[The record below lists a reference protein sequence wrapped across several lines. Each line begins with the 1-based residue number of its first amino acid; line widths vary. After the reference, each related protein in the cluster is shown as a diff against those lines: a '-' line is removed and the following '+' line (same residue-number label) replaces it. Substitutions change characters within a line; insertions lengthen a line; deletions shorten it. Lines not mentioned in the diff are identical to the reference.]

1 MLFQPSNIYPST
13 FSGIGAGTVDVTQ
26 GINVSWQVNGD
37 TPMTAYQIK
46 IYQNDSG
53 STLMYDSGSVSVS
66 PVFEP
71 HDKNGNATYFT
82 AIISAAALSTAG
94 IVNGYQYGYKMLIT
108 QWWGVSDYVEQ
119 TSASVF
125 ITRSTPTLAI
135 NTITTPVASSS
146 LTITAN
152 YSQAQG
158 DPISTVEWVFALAGS
173 ESTPIRKTGAISTQV
188 LSFDAD
194 GLITG
199 NTYSIMCKVVTSTG
213 MEASTGFVQFPVS
226 YSSSSLGINYQL
238 AQLKN
243 SSAVYLSWDDLGS
256 NKLAYPYTDTTK
268 TTNGITFTVNGEGD
282 VVATGTASADAYFT
296 IAQGT
301 LSQLGIT
308 AGQKFIVTSGYS
320 GAKIVVTETNSS
332 NVVVSTITGNDPLQ
346 YIATSTTNTLKF
358 SIVIPSG
365 SVLSSGQQLKPMIA
379 LEDKIVAFNDVSANI
394 EPTQDL
400 HGYSSPWP
408 AGGGVN
414 KYPNCVINGSQ
425 NGLIVSHDA
434 GNERY
439 NISAGTVS
447 GYAQIISGETFTLS
461 AGTYYW
467 HVDYSSGSV
476 LAGLAPQL
484 RSTDGSTTYA
494 TPNTSFTL
502 SADTELKPRITC
514 QANVTI
520 PSNFSVRL
528 EIVSGS
534 TAPTSWTPY
543 SNICPI
549 TGRTGLSVYDDPK
562 YGGTVAWNQLVENG
576 NFANGTSKWT
586 GSSAE
591 LTASNGIAR
600 STMTGSPWNNDI
612 RQYTI
617 PVVNGHKYFM
627 GATIRQ
633 SSDAFSIGYRNPGGQ
648 MGLNWF
654 RVTQWTRCETI
665 INVTSSAPN
674 GFSITVRENGTN
686 LTDEWFEAQNVNVFD
701 LTAMFGSTIADY
713 IYSLEQADAGAGVAW
728 FRNLFPKPY
737 YAYNAGEETCVSA
750 VNGDPY
756 TKVSVDWTTE
766 AGTVYGGTLDVVT
779 GLLTVDRAMVDLGT
793 MSWFYQNSAGH
804 ERFGG
809 TGIRGTVAVPVSAD
823 VVINAQC
830 SRYKVISS
838 NQSYNHNAGIG
849 ISVTNTDGTIYV
861 YDDAYTDSNAFRTAM
876 SGVQFC
882 YPLATPLTYQLT
894 PTQVAVLTGTN
905 NVWSTGDSVSVTY
918 TKDTGSQA
926 TLSGAIVTFSDS
938 NAVLIPTP
946 QYIPGITGISIY
958 RYLQGE
964 SALQHVYDLATGA
977 TSILDYYAPSQMQV
991 SYLIVAHSGI
1001 GDLFLQTTKFTPTFW
1016 FFSILLCDTDSN
1028 GDYHVSKEYIFKY
1041 GVETGA
1047 VSNNN
1052 DPTIQKNFTPYPNRQ
1067 PISTL
1072 YKTGK
1077 ISGYI
1082 GKTNNLNRYSDSI
1095 SLQNAIY
1102 DISVSSLDKFL
1113 KSRKGDVI
1121 KVDTAS
1127 SIQMKTEDNTVQQA
1141 LKATVDWVEVGEA
1154 SQVSIVSVPSDS
1166 FWPIS

>member
-26 GINVSWQVNGD
+26 GLNVSWQVNGD

-53 STLMYDSGSVSVS
+53 STLMYDSGSVTVS
-66 PVFEP
+66 PAFEP
-71 HDKNGNATYFT
+71 HDKYGNATYFT

-135 NTITTPVASSS
+135 NTITTPVASNS

-173 ESTPIRKTGAISTQV
+173 ESTPIRETGAISTQV

-243 SSAVYLSWDDLGS
+243 SSAVYLSWDNLGS
-256 NKLAYPYTDTTK
+256 NILSYPYTDTTK

-282 VVATGTASADAYFT
+282 VVVTGTASADAYFA

-365 SVLSSGQQLKPMIA
+365 TSFGTSQQLHPMIA
-379 LEDKIVAFNDVSANI
+379 IEDKIVALNDVSVTMQPI
-394 EPTQDL
+394 QDL

-408 AGGGVN
+408 AGGGKN
-414 KYPNCVINGSQ
+414 KYDLASAFTEGEEVTTNGVTAKFS
-425 NGLIVSHDA
+425 NGYLKITGTNNS
-434 GNERY
+434 GSSF
-439 NISAGTVS
+439 NIIYKS
-447 GYAQIISGETFTLS
+447 ISGTLG
-461 AGTYYW
+461 AGTYIGPLQKVGIRAN
-467 HVDYSSGSV
+467 VDGGGNNNY
-476 LAGLAPQL
+476 Q
-484 RSTDGSTTYA
+484 Y
-494 TPNTSFTL
+494 SFTAQTSVTL
-502 SADTELKPRITC
+502 VAFYVVISATDADLDL
-514 QANVTI
+514 NI
-520 PSNFSVRL
+520 PMMV
-528 EIVSGS
+528 VSG
-534 TAPTSWTPY
+534 TTRPTEYSPY

-549 TGRTGLSVYDDPK
+549 SGRTGVSVYDDPK
-562 YGGTVAWNQLVENG
+562 YGGSVYWNQHSSQFTRSSGTLSVG
-576 NFANGTSKWT
+576 VAYTKAADGKTATLNGT
-586 GSSAE
+586 A
-591 LTASNGIAR
+591 TA
-600 STMTGSPWNNDI
+600 NDFYQLI
-612 RQYTI
+612 NSGLGTSV
-617 PVVNGHKYFM
+617 PGHKYAVVTPHASGSVTTYWFYLYNRDVHDFGD
-627 GATIRQ
+627 GAI
-633 SSDAFSIGYRNPGGQ
+633 
-648 MGLNWF
+648 
-654 RVTQWTRCETI
+654 WTA
-665 INVTSSAPN
+665 TSSVNIVYGVEIKSGASFNNLQIDIPI
-674 GFSITVRENGTN
+674 IT
-686 LTDEWFEAQNVNVFD
+686 D
-701 LTAMFGSTIADY
+701 LTEAF
-713 IYSLEQADAGAGVAW
+713 GAGNEPTIEDFKA
-728 FRNLFPKPY
+728 LFYKDY
-737 YAYNAGEETCVSA
+737 YAYNAGETTCVSA

-756 TKVSVDWTTE
+756 WKKDIDWTSP
-766 AGTVYGGTLDVVT
+766 AGTVYGGTVDVVT
-779 GLLTVDRAMVDLGT
+779 GVLTVTHGIVDMGSL
-793 MSWFYQNSAGH
+793 SWSRNATYNVMYAYVAGKAN
-804 ERFGG
+804 G
-809 TGIRGTVAVPVSAD
+809 RGNLICSNYKTVELHYEYLSSGEISGALNNNA
-823 VVINAQC
+823 INV
-830 SRYKVISS
+830 K
-838 NQSYNHNAGIG
+838 
-849 ISVTNTDGTIYV
+849 
-861 YDDAYTDSNAFRTAM
+861 DDAYTSAADFKTAM
-876 SGVQFC
+876 NGVQLV
-882 YPLATPLTYQLT
+882 YELATPLTYQLT
-894 PTQVAVLTGTN
+894 AQEVAALVGTN

-964 SALQHVYDLATGA
+964 YALQHVYDLATGA

-991 SYLIVAHSGI
+991 SYLIVAHSGT

-1041 GVETGA
+1041 GVETGS

-1077 ISGYI
+1077 VSGYI
-1082 GKTNNLNRYSDSI
+1082 GKTNNLNQYSDSI

-1102 DISVSSLDKFL
+1102 DISVSTLDKFL

>member
-26 GINVSWQVNGD
+26 DLNVSWQVNGD

-53 STLMYDSGSVSVS
+53 STLMYDSGSVMVS
-66 PVFEP
+66 PAFEP
-71 HDKNGNATYFT
+71 HDKYGNATYFT

-135 NTITTPVASSS
+135 NTITTPVASNS

-256 NKLAYPYTDTTK
+256 NILSYPYTDTTK

-282 VVATGTASADAYFT
+282 VVVTGTATADAYFT

-332 NVVVSTITGNDPLQ
+332 NVVVSTIEGSDPLQ
-346 YIATSTTNTLKF
+346 YIATSTTNTIKF

-365 SVLSSGQQLKPMIA
+365 ASFGTSQQLQPMIA
-379 LEDKIVAFNDVSANI
+379 LEDKIVAYNDVSVNI
-394 EPTQDL
+394 EPIQ
-400 HGYSSPWP
+400 
-408 AGGGVN
+408 
-414 KYPNCVINGSQ
+414 
-425 NGLIVSHDA
+425 
-434 GNERY
+434 
-439 NISAGTVS
+439 S
-447 GYAQIISGETFTLS
+447 GSGEPS
-461 AGTYYW
+461 
-467 HVDYSSGSV
+467 
-476 LAGLAPQL
+476 
-484 RSTDGSTTYA
+484 
-494 TPNTSFTL
+494 
-502 SADTELKPRITC
+502 
-514 QANVTI
+514 
-520 PSNFSVRL
+520 PSNVR
-528 EIVSGS
+528 
-534 TAPTSWTPY
+534 
-543 SNICPI
+543 PI
-549 TGRTGLSVYDDPK
+549 SGRTGLSVFVGP
-562 YGGTVAWNQLVENG
+562 T
-576 NFANGTSKWT
+576 
-586 GSSAE
+586 
-591 LTASNGIAR
+591 TA
-600 STMTGSPWNNDI
+600 
-612 RQYTI
+612 
-617 PVVNGHKYFM
+617 
-627 GATIRQ
+627 
-633 SSDAFSIGYRNPGGQ
+633 
-648 MGLNWF
+648 
-654 RVTQWTRCETI
+654 
-665 INVTSSAPN
+665 
-674 GFSITVRENGTN
+674 
-686 LTDEWFEAQNVNVFD
+686 
-701 LTAMFGSTIADY
+701 
-713 IYSLEQADAGAGVAW
+713 QADATT
-728 FRNLFPKPY
+728 
-737 YAYNAGEETCVSA
+737 YA
-750 VNGDPY
+750 
-756 TKVSVDWTTE
+756 VDWTSE
-766 AGTVYGGTLDVVT
+766 AGTVYDGTVDVTT
-779 GLLTVDRAMVDLGT
+779 GVLTVDRASVDLGT
-793 MSWFYQNSAGH
+793 LTWVASSTAHCFYTPSAPLYG
-804 ERFGG
+804 FG
-809 TGIRGTVAVPVSAD
+809 VAVKMLCSAFVFD
-823 VVINAQC
+823 GVRWKPPYFGDNGTFRCYIRND
-830 SRYKVISS
+830 STYPRELYFHDDRYS
-838 NQSYNHNAGIG
+838 
-849 ISVTNTDGTIYV
+849 
-861 YDDAYTDSNAFRTAM
+861 DAAAFKTAM
-876 SGVQFC
+876 SGVQLV
-882 YPLATPLTYQLT
+882 YELATPLTYQLT
-894 PTQVAVLTGTN
+894 PTQISALVGTN

-1102 DISVSSLDKFL
+1102 DISVSPLEKFL
-1113 KSRKGDVI
+1113 KTRKGDVI

-1127 SIQMKTEDNTVQQA
+1127 SIQMKTEDNTTQQA
-1141 LKATVDWVEVGEA
+1141 LKATMDWVEVGD
-1154 SQVSIVSVPSDS
+1154 SSDISIVSVPQDG
-1166 FWPIS
+1166 FWPLA

>member
-1 MLFQPSNIYPST
+1 
-13 FSGIGAGTVDVTQ
+13 
-26 GINVSWQVNGD
+26 
-37 TPMTAYQIK
+37 
-46 IYQNDSG
+46 
-53 STLMYDSGSVSVS
+53 MYDSGSVSVS

-71 HDKNGNATYFT
+71 HDKYGNATYFT

-135 NTITTPVASSS
+135 NTITTPVASNS

-158 DPISTVEWVFALAGS
+158 DPISAVEWVFALAGS

-256 NKLAYPYTDTTK
+256 NILSYPYTDTTK

-282 VVATGTASADAYFT
+282 VVVTGTATADAYFT

-365 SVLSSGQQLKPMIA
+365 ASFGTSQQLQPMIA
-379 LEDKIVAFNDVSANI
+379 IEDKIVALNDLSVTMQPI
-394 EPTQDL
+394 QDL
-400 HGYSSPWP
+400 HGYDHPWP
-408 AGGGVN
+408 AGGGKN
-414 KYPNCVINGSQ
+414 LIEPWPNAVTTSGITVEFTENGE
-425 NGLIVSHDA
+425 VWVH
-434 GNERY
+434 
-439 NISAGTVS
+439 GTPTIQS
-447 GYAQIISGETFTLS
+447 GYISFPFNYFPNSVIGETITISVNEKTVGIGFNVGSSNGNLNITMSSTLTS
-461 AGTYYW
+461 RTGTYTATGETAGRFAVNVNYD
-467 HVDYSSGSV
+467 VGTINKIYKVQFEIGSS
-476 LAGLAPQL
+476 A
-484 RSTDGSTTYA
+484 TT
-494 TPNTSFTL
+494 
-502 SADTELKPRITC
+502 
-514 QANVTI
+514 
-520 PSNFSVRL
+520 
-528 EIVSGS
+528 
-534 TAPTSWTPY
+534 WTPY
-543 SNICPI
+543 SNICHI
-549 TGRTGLSVYDDPK
+549 SGRTGLNVYRTGKNLFNKNATDLYAAHALSPNTGVIYSAGSYTVTGFIKCKAGEK
-562 YGGTVAWNQLVENG
+562 YITSGTGGSNDVC
-576 NFANGTSKWT
+576 FYDANKSRLS
-586 GSSAE
+586 GSSNFNNASTAPSGAE
-591 LTASNGIAR
+591 WLRFDYKTANA
-600 STMTGSPWNNDI
+600 D
-612 RQYTI
+612 
-617 PVVNGHKYFM
+617 
-627 GATIRQ
+627 
-633 SSDAFSIGYRNPGGQ
+633 
-648 MGLNWF
+648 
-654 RVTQWTRCETI
+654 
-665 INVTSSAPN
+665 
-674 GFSITVRENGTN
+674 TV
-686 LTDEWFEAQNVNVFD
+686 Q
-701 LTAMFGSTIADY
+701 
-713 IYSLEQADAGAGVAW
+713 LEQAATATAYEPFG
-728 FRNLFPKPY
+728 NT
-737 YAYNAGEETCVSA
+737 YA
-750 VNGDPY
+750 
-756 TKVSVDWTTE
+756 VDWTDE

-779 GLLTVDRAMVDLGT
+779 GLLTVNKVVVDLGT
-793 MSWFYQNSAGH
+793 LSWAEWSTSVTGKYRFLASLPNSAVNSDTTVGVTSLCSQYVALAT
-804 ERFGG
+804 GG
-809 TGIRGTVAVPVSAD
+809 TFSTANNGYTINGSKVYIYDASHATDNGTTF
-823 VVINAQC
+823 Q
-830 SRYKVISS
+830 
-838 NQSYNHNAGIG
+838 
-849 ISVTNTDGTIYV
+849 
-861 YDDAYTDSNAFRTAM
+861 TAM
-876 SGVQFC
+876 SGVQFV
-882 YPLATPLTYQLT
+882 YELATPLTYQLT
-894 PTQVAVLTGTN
+894 PTQVAVLAGTN

-1001 GDLFLQTTKFTPTFW
+1001 GDLFLQTAQFTPTFW

>member
-26 GINVSWQVNGD
+26 DLNVSWQVNGD

-71 HDKNGNATYFT
+71 HDKYGNATYFT

-135 NTITTPVASSS
+135 NTITTPVASNS

-282 VVATGTASADAYFT
+282 VVATGTATADAYFT

-394 EPTQDL
+394 EPIQSL
-400 HGYSSPWP
+400 NGYSNPWP
-408 AGGGVN
+408 AGGNVN
-414 KYPNCVINGSQ
+414 KCAFPDVDFTLNNVRYYTENGILHMS
-425 NGLIVSHDA
+425 
-434 GNERY
+434 
-439 NISAGTVS
+439 GTS
-447 GYAQIISGETFTLS
+447 TGETSSNNSAFYDLS
-461 AGTYYW
+461 VRLPAGTYYFSRFTYPNA
-467 HVDYSSGSV
+467 VYLLDSNGN
-476 LAGLAPQL
+476 GLVTNNGA
-484 RSTDGSTTYA
+484 
-494 TPNTSFTL
+494 FTL
-502 SADTELKPRITC
+502 NAEETVHVGFYVYNKTFNGDAIPLSITEGSSKPSSYT
-514 QANVTI
+514 
-520 PSNFSVRL
+520 
-528 EIVSGS
+528 
-534 TAPTSWTPY
+534 PT

-549 TGRTGLSVYDDPK
+549 SGRTGVVV
-562 YGGTVAWNQLVENG
+562 TR
-576 NFANGTSKWT
+576 T
-586 GSSAE
+586 GKNLYS
-591 LTASNGIAR
+591 
-600 STMTGSPWNNDI
+600 
-612 RQYTI
+612 
-617 PVVNGHKYFM
+617 
-627 GATIRQ
+627 
-633 SSDAFSIGYRNPGGQ
+633 
-648 MGLNWF
+648 
-654 RVTQWTRCETI
+654 
-665 INVTSSAPN
+665 
-674 GFSITVRENGTN
+674 RENGQYN
-686 LTDEWFEAQNVNVFD
+686 VPVYATDGTSASYPDVNVVYIPVKPNTKYTITPQPNSTQYYVRWIECD
-701 LTAMFGSTIADY
+701 GNKGYVWRDSSLTTSTTSPRTYTTRANTEYLQIAANQYNTANINKNDWEICIQEGTDTTY
-713 IYSLEQADAGAGVAW
+713 YPYSGNQIS
-728 FRNLFPKPY
+728 
-737 YAYNAGEETCVSA
+737 T
-750 VNGDPY
+750 
-756 TKVSVDWTTE
+756 DWTTP

-779 GLLTVDRAMVDLGT
+779 GQLTVDRAMVDLGT
-793 MSWFYQNSAGH
+793 LNWSMIGSTNKYFQSDALIGSIKPPVNSSTLANAICEEYKCVTWSDPTYESG
-804 ERFGG
+804 RFAVNGDP
-809 TGIRGTVAVPVSAD
+809 TPSRGKISFINTNYASAAD
-823 VVINAQC
+823 F
-830 SRYKVISS
+830 K
-838 NQSYNHNAGIG
+838 
-849 ISVTNTDGTIYV
+849 
-861 YDDAYTDSNAFRTAM
+861 TAM
-876 SGVQFC
+876 SGIKLV
-882 YPLATPLTYQLT
+882 YELATPLTYQLT
-894 PTQVAVLTGTN
+894 PTQVSVLTGIN

>member
-26 GINVSWQVNGD
+26 DLNVSWQVNGD

-71 HDKNGNATYFT
+71 HDKYGNATYFT

-135 NTITTPVASSS
+135 NTITTPVASNS

-256 NKLAYPYTDTTK
+256 NILSYPYTDTTK

-282 VVATGTASADAYFT
+282 VVVTGTATADAYFT

-301 LSQLGIT
+301 ISQLGIT

-365 SVLSSGQQLKPMIA
+365 ASFGTSQQLQPMIA
-379 LEDKIVAFNDVSANI
+379 IEDKIVALNDLSVTMQPIQSLN
-394 EPTQDL
+394 
-400 HGYSSPWP
+400 GYDHPWP

-414 KYPNCVINGSQ
+414 AINPSQFPVTLSGANYVSVPVSQEFIQKMKTSGCAMHIDGTLGEGKTRFAIYAWDGTNNDALYIGGSQ
-425 NGLIVSHDA
+425 YLNTD
-434 GNERY
+434 N
-439 NISAGTVS
+439 N
-447 GYAQIISGETFTLS
+447 FTLS
-461 AGTYYW
+461 GTI
-467 HVDYSSGSV
+467 SSKYLDNV
-476 LAGLAPQL
+476 
-484 RSTDGSTTYA
+484 TTIRIYA
-494 TPNTSFTL
+494 QPYTGNNTSTINNVYFQVGT
-502 SADTELKPRITC
+502 DT
-514 QANVTI
+514 
-520 PSNFSVRL
+520 SV
-528 EIVSGS
+528 
-534 TAPTSWTPY
+534 WYPY

-549 TGRTGLSVYDDPK
+549 SGRTGLSVYVSP
-562 YGGTVAWNQLVENG
+562 T
-576 NFANGTSKWT
+576 
-586 GSSAE
+586 
-591 LTASNGIAR
+591 TA
-600 STMTGSPWNNDI
+600 
-612 RQYTI
+612 
-617 PVVNGHKYFM
+617 
-627 GATIRQ
+627 
-633 SSDAFSIGYRNPGGQ
+633 
-648 MGLNWF
+648 
-654 RVTQWTRCETI
+654 
-665 INVTSSAPN
+665 
-674 GFSITVRENGTN
+674 
-686 LTDEWFEAQNVNVFD
+686 
-701 LTAMFGSTIADY
+701 
-713 IYSLEQADAGAGVAW
+713 QADATT
-728 FRNLFPKPY
+728 
-737 YAYNAGEETCVSA
+737 YA
-750 VNGDPY
+750 
-756 TKVSVDWTTE
+756 VDWTTE
-766 AGTVYGGTLDVVT
+766 AGTVYGG
-779 GLLTVDRAMVDLGT
+779 
-793 MSWFYQNSAGH
+793 GH
-804 ERFGG
+804 E
-809 TGIRGTVAVPVSAD
+809 VVSGEL
-823 VVINAQC
+823 
-830 SRYKVISS
+830 SS
-838 NQSYNHNAGIG
+838 EWAIIPSYNGE
-849 ISVTNTDGTIYV
+849 TITEPWLSSM
-861 YDDAYTDSNAFRTAM
+861 DEYTP
-876 SGVQFC
+876 G
-882 YPLATPLTYQLT
+882 ATPTTGAQVVYKLAAPITYQLT
-894 PTQVAVLTGTN
+894 PTQVAVLAGTN

-1141 LKATVDWVEVGEA
+1141 LKATVDWVEVGDA
-1154 SQVSIVSVPSDS
+1154 SKVSIVSVPADS
-1166 FWPIS
+1166 FWPM

>member
-135 NTITTPVASSS
+135 NTITTPVASNS

-173 ESTPIRKTGAISTQV
+173 ESTPIRETGAISTQV

-282 VVATGTASADAYFT
+282 VVATGTATADAYFT

-332 NVVVSTITGNDPLQ
+332 NVVVSTIEGSDPLQ

-394 EPTQDL
+394 EPIQDL

-408 AGGGVN
+408 AGGGKN
-414 KYPNCVINGSQ
+414 KLPNKILKENAYRMQLG
-425 NGLIVSHDA
+425 ID
-434 GNERY
+434 
-439 NISAGTVS
+439 NISDW
-447 GYAQIISGETFTLS
+447 IPLK
-461 AGTYYW
+461 AGTYKVSVGYA
-467 HVDYSSGSV
+467 SGVTGTSIFWKTPTES
-476 LAGLAPQL
+476 AHEN
-484 RSTDGSTTYA
+484 STI
-494 TPNTSFTL
+494 TL
-502 SADTELKPRITC
+502 SQDDTVHIWIFKDGLQTSDVLWWQCE
-514 QANVTI
+514 A
-520 PSNFSVRL
+520 
-528 EIVSGS
+528 GS
-534 TAPTSWTPY
+534 TATSWQPY

-549 TGRTGLSVYDDPK
+549 SGRTGLSVYRTGANVWDEEWERGTIGMTTGAKVDDNTKIRSKNYVPISPNTAYYYK
-562 YGGTVAWNQLVENG
+562 FPGNWRMVYFDADKNVVERG
-576 NFANGTSKWT
+576 NTYSPNIILTSPATAHYLLFALDATTEYDNNIAINYPATDHDYHAYNGTT
-586 GSSAE
+586 
-591 LTASNGIAR
+591 
-600 STMTGSPWNNDI
+600 
-612 RQYTI
+612 
-617 PVVNGHKYFM
+617 
-627 GATIRQ
+627 
-633 SSDAFSIGYRNPGGQ
+633 
-648 MGLNWF
+648 
-654 RVTQWTRCETI
+654 
-665 INVTSSAPN
+665 
-674 GFSITVRENGTN
+674 
-686 LTDEWFEAQNVNVFD
+686 
-701 LTAMFGSTIADY
+701 
-713 IYSLEQADAGAGVAW
+713 
-728 FRNLFPKPY
+728 
-737 YAYNAGEETCVSA
+737 YA
-750 VNGDPY
+750 
-756 TKVSVDWTTE
+756 VDWTST

-779 GLLTVDRAMVDLGT
+779 GELTVTHGIQDLGDLNWT
-793 MSWFYQNSAGH
+793 YQSGST
-804 ERFGG
+804 RFFSSG
-809 TGIRGTVAVPVSAD
+809 VSAS
-823 VVINAQC
+823 VKAP
-830 SRYKVISS
+830 SS
-838 NQSYNHNAGIG
+838 NGAVIDALCSQYKYMSLDSLGIASIG
-849 ISVTNTDGTIYV
+849 CAVSSTKNVYIKNT
-861 YDDAYTDSNAFRTAM
+861 AYTDPNALKTAL
-876 SGVQFC
+876 SGVQFV
-882 YPLATPLTYQLT
+882 YELATPLTYQLT
-894 PTQVAVLTGTN
+894 ATQVAVLAGTN
-905 NVWSTGDSVSVTY
+905 NAWSTGDSVSVTY

-991 SYLIVAHSGI
+991 SYLIVAHSGT

-1154 SQVSIVSVPSDS
+1154 SNKSIVSVPTDS

>member
-26 GINVSWQVNGD
+26 DLNVSWQVNGD

-71 HDKNGNATYFT
+71 HDKYGNATYFT

-125 ITRSTPTLAI
+125 ITRSTPTLTI

-199 NTYSIMCKVVTSTG
+199 NTYSIMCNVVTSTG

-243 SSAVYLSWDDLGS
+243 SSAVYLSWDNLGS
-256 NKLAYPYTDTTK
+256 NILSYPYTDTTK

-282 VVATGTASADAYFT
+282 VVVTGTATADAYFT

-365 SVLSSGQQLKPMIA
+365 ASFGTSQQLQPMIA
-379 LEDKIVAFNDVSANI
+379 IEDKIAALNDVSVTMQPI
-394 EPTQDL
+394 QDL
-400 HGYSSPWP
+400 HGYDHPWP
-408 AGGGVN
+408 GGGGKNLFDIASATQPTSAYGLTISKDVSTGQILLN
-414 KYPNCVINGSQ
+414 GEWTGSSSASFRVINDSSFPLLENAVYVAFDKNAQAEQHLRTIRAVSSTIG
-425 NGLIVSHDA
+425 GLVVELGDMVRGES
-434 GNERY
+434 Y
-439 NISAGTVS
+439 SISFKPLICVGP
-447 GYAQIISGETFTLS
+447 
-461 AGTYYW
+461 
-467 HVDYSSGSV
+467 
-476 LAGLAPQL
+476 APAEW
-484 RSTDGSTTYA
+484 S
-494 TPNTSFTL
+494 
-502 SADTELKPRITC
+502 
-514 QANVTI
+514 
-520 PSNFSVRL
+520 
-528 EIVSGS
+528 
-534 TAPTSWTPY
+534 PY

-549 TGRTGLSVYDDPK
+549 SGRTGLNVYRTGKNLFNPHLYAGIDYNPPV
-562 YGGTVAWNQLVENG
+562 GTTVTPADAAQQFADNG
-576 NFANGTSKWT
+576 SGVLTLTTS
-586 GSSAE
+586 
-591 LTASNGIAR
+591 
-600 STMTGSPWNNDI
+600 STW
-612 RQYTI
+612 RQYSILI
-617 PVVNGHKYFM
+617 PVVEGNNYNVK
-627 GATIRQ
+627 
-633 SSDAFSIGYRNPGGQ
+633 FSISSSGQ
-648 MGLNWF
+648 MGITRGFLDANRKVLSKWNSTDTSQSYDYNMVLPAGAAYF
-654 RVTQWTRCETI
+654 FIVITNRSTASATLTLTQPQLE
-665 INVTSSAPN
+665 
-674 GFSITVRENGTN
+674 
-686 LTDEWFEAQNVNVFD
+686 L
-701 LTAMFGSTIADY
+701 GSTATTY
-713 IYSLEQADAGAGVAW
+713 E
-728 FRNLFPKPY
+728 PY
-737 YAYNAGEETCVSA
+737 
-750 VNGDPY
+750 NGNTY
-756 TKVSVDWTTE
+756 SVDWTTQ
-766 AGTVYGGTLDVVT
+766 AGTVYGGTLDVVS
-779 GLLTVDRAMVDLGT
+779 GLLTVDMAMVDLGT
-793 MSWFYQNSAGH
+793 LNWVYQDAYV
-804 ERFGG
+804 RF
-809 TGIRGTVAVPVSAD
+809 RADLPDVKTVPTPTD
-823 VVINAQC
+823 VANIVCSTYKTTWMNNTRYHIEATDNVIA
-830 SRYKVISS
+830 
-838 NQSYNHNAGIG
+838 IG
-849 ISVTNTDGTIYV
+849 SVGNPYV
-861 YDDAYTDSNAFRTAM
+861 YCVDTRYSNAVDFKA
-876 SGVQFC
+876 GVSDVQLV
-882 YPLATPLTYQLT
+882 YELATPLTYQLT
-894 PTQVAVLTGTN
+894 PQEIEALVGTN

-1001 GDLFLQTTKFTPTFW
+1001 GDLFLQTAQFTPTFW

>member
-26 GINVSWQVNGD
+26 GLNASWQVNGD

-46 IYQNDSG
+46 IYQNDSV

-71 HDKNGNATYFT
+71 HDKYGNATYFT

-125 ITRSTPTLAI
+125 ITRSTPNISIDAI
-135 NTITTPVASSS
+135 PNPVAASSI
-146 LTITAN
+146 TITAT

-173 ESTPIRKTGAISTQV
+173 ESNPIRKTGAISTQV

-199 NTYSIMCKVVTSTG
+199 NTYSIMCNVVTSTG
-213 MEASTGFVQFPVS
+213 MEASTGFVQFPVL

-256 NKLAYPYTDTTK
+256 NILSYPYTDTTK

-282 VVATGTASADAYFT
+282 VVVTGTATADAYFT

-308 AGQKFIVTSGYS
+308 AGQKFIVTSGCS

-332 NVVVSTITGNDPLQ
+332 NVVVSTITGNDPMQ

-365 SVLSSGQQLKPMIA
+365 ASFGTSQQLQPMIA
-379 LEDKIVAFNDVSANI
+379 IEDKIVALNDVSVTMQ
-394 EPTQDL
+394 PTQDL
-400 HGYSSPWP
+400 HGYANPWP
-408 AGGGVN
+408 AGGGKNLLPLTVDGIKSEN
-414 KYPNCVINGSQ
+414 AGTWVDNTYFNNGVTFTILTDNSGNVIGIQASGTATGS
-425 NGLIVSHDA
+425 NASL
-434 GNERY
+434 RLPLPT
-439 NISAGTVS
+439 NISVGDSVVLNGNPRQSTPATRIWVGTS
-447 GYAQIISGETFTLS
+447 QYADIAADIGLGTTFT
-461 AGTYYW
+461 
-467 HVDYSSGSV
+467 YSESV
-476 LAGLAPQL
+476 ARIWVQVMRDNTVNGVIYTPMIRLATE
-484 RSTDGSTTYA
+484 TDA
-494 TPNTSFTL
+494 TF
-502 SADTELKPRITC
+502 A
-514 QANVTI
+514 
-520 PSNFSVRL
+520 
-528 EIVSGS
+528 
-534 TAPTSWTPY
+534 PY

-549 TGRTGLSVYDDPK
+549 SGRTGLSVY
-562 YGGTVAWNQLVENG
+562 V
-576 NFANGTSKWT
+576 
-586 GSSAE
+586 
-591 LTASNGIAR
+591 
-600 STMTGSPWNNDI
+600 SPTQD
-612 RQYTI
+612 QQD
-617 PVVNGHKYFM
+617 
-627 GATIRQ
+627 ATT
-633 SSDAFSIGYRNPGGQ
+633 Y
-648 MGLNWF
+648 
-654 RVTQWTRCETI
+654 
-665 INVTSSAPN
+665 
-674 GFSITVRENGTN
+674 
-686 LTDEWFEAQNVNVFD
+686 
-701 LTAMFGSTIADY
+701 
-713 IYSLEQADAGAGVAW
+713 
-728 FRNLFPKPY
+728 
-737 YAYNAGEETCVSA
+737 
-750 VNGDPY
+750 
-756 TKVSVDWTTE
+756 SVDWTSE

-779 GLLTVDRAMVDLGT
+779 GVLTVDRA
-793 MSWFYQNSAGH
+793 S
-804 ERFGG
+804 
-809 TGIRGTVAVPVSAD
+809 
-823 VVINAQC
+823 
-830 SRYKVISS
+830 ISS
-838 NQSYNHNAGIG
+838 YAGETLPG
-849 ISVTNTDGTIYV
+849 AWISDRDVYAPGTSPTTGAQVV
-861 YDDAYTDSNAFRTAM
+861 YE
-876 SGVQFC
+876 
-882 YPLATPLTYQLT
+882 LAAPLTYQLAE
-894 PTQVAVLTGTN
+894 TQVAVLTGTN

-1001 GDLFLQTTKFTPTFW
+1001 GDLFLQTAKFTPTFW

>member
-26 GINVSWQVNGD
+26 DLNVSWQVNGD

-71 HDKNGNATYFT
+71 HDKYGNATYFT

-135 NTITTPVASSS
+135 NTITTPVASNS

-256 NKLAYPYTDTTK
+256 NILSYPYTDTTK

-282 VVATGTASADAYFT
+282 VVVTGTATADAYFT

-308 AGQKFIVTSGYS
+308 AGHKFVITSGYS
-320 GAKIVVTETNSS
+320 GSKIVITETNSS
-332 NVVVSTITGNDPLQ
+332 NVVVSTIEGSDPLQ
-346 YIATSTTNTLKF
+346 YIATSTTNTLKI

-365 SVLSSGQQLKPMIA
+365 TSLTGQQLQPMIA
-379 LEDKIVAFNDVSANI
+379 LEDKIVAYNDVSVNI
-394 EPTQDL
+394 EPIQ
-400 HGYSSPWP
+400 
-408 AGGGVN
+408 
-414 KYPNCVINGSQ
+414 
-425 NGLIVSHDA
+425 
-434 GNERY
+434 
-439 NISAGTVS
+439 S
-447 GYAQIISGETFTLS
+447 GSGEPS
-461 AGTYYW
+461 
-467 HVDYSSGSV
+467 
-476 LAGLAPQL
+476 
-484 RSTDGSTTYA
+484 
-494 TPNTSFTL
+494 
-502 SADTELKPRITC
+502 
-514 QANVTI
+514 
-520 PSNFSVRL
+520 PSNVR
-528 EIVSGS
+528 
-534 TAPTSWTPY
+534 
-543 SNICPI
+543 PI
-549 TGRTGLSVYDDPK
+549 SGRTGLSVYRTGKNLLPK
-562 YGGTVAWNQLVENG
+562 MVAGTYEGNGIKAVVDADGVAILSGTCTTAGNAFNIPLESSVTITQEMFNNG
-576 NFANGTSKWT
+576 MSYHLNN
-586 GSSAE
+586 SSVMPSLAPTLE
-591 LTASNGIAR
+591 SNG
-600 STMTGSPWNNDI
+600 G
-612 RQYTI
+612 
-617 PVVNGHKYFM
+617 VV
-627 GATIRQ
+627 
-633 SSDAFSIGYRNPGGQ
+633 AFSPSCSR
-648 MGLNWF
+648 
-654 RVTQWTRCETI
+654 
-665 INVTSSAPN
+665 PN
-674 GFSITVRENGTN
+674 GEPRVSVTPESCVGRKVERIRFYCGSGQACSGTYAPA
-686 LTDEWFEAQNVNVFD
+686 FMFD
-701 LTAMFGSTIADY
+701 SSPDTEYVPFVDSDT
-713 IYSLEQADAGAGVAW
+713 
-728 FRNLFPKPY
+728 
-737 YAYNAGEETCVSA
+737 YA
-750 VNGDPY
+750 
-756 TKVSVDWTTE
+756 VDWTSE
-766 AGTVYGGTLDVVT
+766 AGTVYGGTLDVVS
-779 GLLTVDRAMVDLGT
+779 GVLTVDTANIASYNGETITEPWISSMDAYVP
-793 MSWFYQNSAGH
+793 
-804 ERFGG
+804 GG
-809 TGIRGTVAVPVSAD
+809 TPTTGAQ
-823 VVINAQC
+823 VV
-830 SRYKVISS
+830 
-838 NQSYNHNAGIG
+838 
-849 ISVTNTDGTIYV
+849 
-861 YDDAYTDSNAFRTAM
+861 YT
-876 SGVQFC
+876 
-882 YPLATPLTYQLT
+882 LATPLTYQLT
-894 PTQVAVLTGTN
+894 GQEVEALVGTN

-1141 LKATVDWVEVGEA
+1141 LKATVDWVEVGDA
-1154 SQVSIVSVPSDS
+1154 SKVSIVSVPADS
-1166 FWPIS
+1166 FWPM

>member
-26 GINVSWQVNGD
+26 GLNVSWQVNGD

-53 STLMYDSGSVSVS
+53 STLMYDSGSVTVS
-66 PVFEP
+66 PAFEP
-71 HDKNGNATYFT
+71 HDKYGNATYFS
-82 AIISAAALSTAG
+82 AIISAAALSAAG
-94 IVNGYQYGYKMLIT
+94 ILNGYQYGYKMLIT

-125 ITRSTPTLAI
+125 ITRSTPNISIDAI
-135 NTITTPVASSS
+135 PNPVAASSI
-146 LTITAN
+146 TITAT

-256 NKLAYPYTDTTK
+256 NILSYPYTDTTK

-282 VVATGTASADAYFT
+282 VVVTGTATSDAYFT

-365 SVLSSGQQLKPMIA
+365 ASFGTSQQLQPMIA
-379 LEDKIVAFNDVSANI
+379 IEDKIVSLNDVSVTMQPI
-394 EPTQDL
+394 QDL
-400 HGYSSPWP
+400 HGYANLWP
-408 AGGGVN
+408 AGGGKN
-414 KYPNCVINGSQ
+414 KYSG
-425 NGLIVSHDA
+425 GDVSFS
-434 GNERY
+434 NELFA
-439 NISAGTVS
+439 NVAVNPIP
-447 GYAQIISGETFTLS
+447 
-461 AGTYYW
+461 AGTYTVSAVLKVNNGGGARVNFRAADG
-467 HVDYSSGSV
+467 HSVGFDTLPYS
-476 LAGLAPQL
+476 
-484 RSTDGSTTYA
+484 DGESR
-494 TPNTSFTL
+494 TS
-502 SADTELKPRITC
+502 
-514 QANVTI
+514 VTI
-520 PSNFSVRL
+520 TASDT
-528 EIVSGS
+528 VSKIYFYYQPNASGAGVQQFVDIQIEAGS
-534 TAPTSWTPY
+534 TATDYSPY
-543 SNICPI
+543 ANICPI
-549 TGRTGLSVYDDPK
+549 SGRTGVSVYVGPTQDQQD
-562 YGGTVAWNQLVENG
+562 
-576 NFANGTSKWT
+576 
-586 GSSAE
+586 
-591 LTASNGIAR
+591 
-600 STMTGSPWNNDI
+600 
-612 RQYTI
+612 
-617 PVVNGHKYFM
+617 
-627 GATIRQ
+627 AT
-633 SSDAFSIGYRNPGGQ
+633 
-648 MGLNWF
+648 
-654 RVTQWTRCETI
+654 T
-665 INVTSSAPN
+665 
-674 GFSITVRENGTN
+674 
-686 LTDEWFEAQNVNVFD
+686 
-701 LTAMFGSTIADY
+701 
-713 IYSLEQADAGAGVAW
+713 
-728 FRNLFPKPY
+728 
-737 YAYNAGEETCVSA
+737 YA
-750 VNGDPY
+750 
-756 TKVSVDWTTE
+756 VDWTSE

-779 GLLTVDRAMVDLGT
+779 GVLTVDRVCETITKDSAWLSFYTGT
-793 MSWFYQNSAGH
+793 GNSSAAVYLEYYQNCKYIDGS
-804 ERFGG
+804 
-809 TGIRGTVAVPVSAD
+809 S
-823 VVINAQC
+823 
-830 SRYKVISS
+830 SRNGAISS
-838 NQSYNHNAGIG
+838 TGMEVPNYWVNARPNEDPGGEDMCFAYSYTGLLRFHR
-849 ISVTNTDGTIYV
+849 TDVANI
-861 YDDAYTDSNAFRTAM
+861 TDLNAFKAAFPDT
-876 SGVQFC
+876 QIC
-882 YPLATPLTYQLT
+882 YYLATPLTCQLT
-894 PTQVAVLTGTN
+894 PQEIQAFVGTN

-964 SALQHVYDLATGA
+964 LALQHVYDLASGA
-977 TSILDYYAPSQMQV
+977 TSILDYFAPSQTKV
-991 SYLIVAHSGI
+991 SYLLVAHSNA
-1001 GDLFLQTTKFTPTFW
+1001 GDLFLQTNDFVPTFW
-1016 FFSILLCDTDSN
+1016 FYSVLLCDTDSN
-1028 GDYHVSKEYIFKY
+1028 GNYHVSREYIFKY

-1077 ISGYI
+1077 VSGYI
-1082 GKTNNLNRYSDSI
+1082 GKTNKLNQYSDTI

-1102 DISVSSLDKFL
+1102 DISVSPLEKFL
-1113 KSRKGDVI
+1113 KTRKGDVI

-1127 SIQMKTEDNTVQQA
+1127 SIQMKTKDNTVQQA
-1141 LKATVDWVEVGEA
+1141 LIATIDWAEVGDA
-1154 SQVSIVSVPSDS
+1154 SKVSIVSVPADS
-1166 FWPIS
+1166 FWPM

>member
-135 NTITTPVASSS
+135 NTITTPVASNS

-173 ESTPIRKTGAISTQV
+173 ESTPIRETGAISTQV

-256 NKLAYPYTDTTK
+256 NILSYPYTDTTK

-282 VVATGTASADAYFT
+282 VVVTGTATADAYFT

-332 NVVVSTITGNDPLQ
+332 NVVVSTITGSDPLQ

-365 SVLSSGQQLKPMIA
+365 ASFGTSQQLQPMIA
-379 LEDKIVAFNDVSANI
+379 IEDKIVALNDLSVTMHPI
-394 EPTQDL
+394 QDL

-414 KYPNCVINGSQ
+414 V
-425 NGLIVSHDA
+425 LDD
-434 GNERY
+434 
-439 NISAGTVS
+439 NIKWT
-447 GYAQIISGETFTLS
+447 
-461 AGTYYW
+461 AGTYHGLQLSTQNGYEYTLTGTATEGGTISTNIIAREDA
-467 HVDYSSGSV
+467 VILPPGTYIGNDGVYELRGA
-476 LAGLAPQL
+476 AGNFIKNQ
-484 RSTDGSTTYA
+484 RGG
-494 TPNTSFTL
+494 TPFTRNESFYVGL
-502 SADTELKPRITC
+502 
-514 QANVTI
+514 VY
-520 PSNFSVRL
+520 L
-528 EIVSGS
+528 EIVSGRTYNITKFIGLAKGS
-534 TAPTSWTPY
+534 TALTAYSPY

-549 TGRTGLSVYDDPK
+549 SGRTGLSVYRTGK
-562 YGGTVAWNQLVENG
+562 NLFEVNSAIAGTTNGCTISVASDGTITVSGTPSAKVSKAIHPSAFSGIGSLVMSISGVPSGIRIYCKKVGDSTSYPTLLNG
-576 NFANGTSKWT
+576 SILDTDTYAYDTFVLEVNTTYNGTAT
-586 GSSAE
+586 
-591 LTASNGIAR
+591 
-600 STMTGSPWNNDI
+600 DI
-612 RQYTI
+612 RVQ
-617 PVVNGHKYFM
+617 VEK
-627 GATIRQ
+627 
-633 SSDAFSIGYRNPGGQ
+633 
-648 MGLNWF
+648 
-654 RVTQWTRCETI
+654 
-665 INVTSSAPN
+665 
-674 GFSITVRENGTN
+674 
-686 LTDEWFEAQNVNVFD
+686 
-701 LTAMFGSTIADY
+701 GSTATTY
-713 IYSLEQADAGAGVAW
+713 ES
-728 FRNLFPKPY
+728 
-737 YAYNAGEETCVSA
+737 
-750 VNGDPY
+750 Y
-756 TKVSVDWTTE
+756 TGNTYSVDWTSE

-779 GLLTVDRAMVDLGT
+779 GVLTVDRAMVDLGT
-793 MSWFYQNSAGH
+793 LTWGFSTTADNVKCYYSNDIS
-804 ERFGG
+804 
-809 TGIRGTVAVPVSAD
+809 TLIKPVASHNDTPD
-823 VVINAQC
+823 M
-830 SRYKVISS
+830 ISS
-838 NQSYNHNAGIG
+838 KYQTFSWNSR
-849 ISVTNTDGTIYV
+849 ISVTNGISMLANGQLRIIDINYQSESALS
-861 YDDAYTDSNAFRTAM
+861 DFTA
-876 SGVQFC
+876 SLFGVQLC
-882 YPLATPLTYQLT
+882 YELATPLTYQLT
-894 PTQVAVLTGTN
+894 ATQVAVLAGTN

-1028 GDYHVSKEYIFKY
+1028 GVYHVSKEYIFKY

-1082 GKTNNLNRYSDSI
+1082 GKTNDLNRYSDSI

>member
-26 GINVSWQVNGD
+26 DLNVSWQVNGD

-71 HDKNGNATYFT
+71 HDKYGNATYFT

-135 NTITTPVASSS
+135 NTITTPVASNS

-243 SSAVYLSWDDLGS
+243 SSAVYLSWDNLGS

-282 VVATGTASADAYFT
+282 VVATGTATADAYFT

-320 GAKIVVTETNSS
+320 GARIVVTETNSS
-332 NVVVSTITGNDPLQ
+332 NVVVSTIEGSDPLQ

-365 SVLSSGQQLKPMIA
+365 TSFGTSQQLQPMIA
-379 LEDKIVAFNDVSANI
+379 IEDKIVALNDLSVTMQPI
-394 EPTQDL
+394 QDL
-400 HGYSSPWP
+400 HGYANPWP

-414 KYPNCVINGSQ
+414 KLDPIAVFGGATNIYEVNADGTVTVKSSDSRSWGDVPELQ
-425 NGLIVSHDA
+425 LPA
-434 GNERY
+434 GTY
-439 NISAGTVS
+439 NISKENATGLSAVRLSTE
-447 GYAQIISGETFTLS
+447 GYSRDHYFNPVGGYTFTFSEPASIKVKMSYAS
-461 AGTYYW
+461 ATYPKTEK
-467 HVDYSSGSV
+467 
-476 LAGLAPQL
+476 PQIVIGQ
-484 RSTDGSTTYA
+484 TA
-494 TPNTSFTL
+494 T
-502 SADTELKPRITC
+502 
-514 QANVTI
+514 
-520 PSNFSVRL
+520 
-528 EIVSGS
+528 
-534 TAPTSWTPY
+534 TSWTPY

-549 TGRTGLSVYDDPK
+549 SGRTGLNVYVGPTQDPDD
-562 YGGTVAWNQLVENG
+562 
-576 NFANGTSKWT
+576 
-586 GSSAE
+586 
-591 LTASNGIAR
+591 
-600 STMTGSPWNNDI
+600 
-612 RQYTI
+612 
-617 PVVNGHKYFM
+617 
-627 GATIRQ
+627 AT
-633 SSDAFSIGYRNPGGQ
+633 
-648 MGLNWF
+648 
-654 RVTQWTRCETI
+654 T
-665 INVTSSAPN
+665 
-674 GFSITVRENGTN
+674 
-686 LTDEWFEAQNVNVFD
+686 
-701 LTAMFGSTIADY
+701 
-713 IYSLEQADAGAGVAW
+713 
-728 FRNLFPKPY
+728 
-737 YAYNAGEETCVSA
+737 YA
-750 VNGDPY
+750 
-756 TKVSVDWTTE
+756 VDWSTQ

-779 GLLTVDRAMVDLGT
+779 GLLTVDRV
-793 MSWFYQNSAGH
+793 N
-804 ERFGG
+804 
-809 TGIRGTVAVPVSAD
+809 IP
-823 VVINAQC
+823 
-830 SRYKVISS
+830 
-838 NQSYNHNAGIG
+838 SYNGE
-849 ISVTNTDGTIYV
+849 TINEPWLSSM
-861 YDDAYTDSNAFRTAM
+861 DAYAAGTTPTIGAQVVYT
-876 SGVQFC
+876 
-882 YPLATPLTYQLT
+882 LATPLTYQLT
-894 PTQVAVLTGTN
+894 PTQVSVLAATN
-905 NVWSTGDSVSVTY
+905 NVWSSGDSVSVTY
-918 TKDTGSQA
+918 TKNTGSQA

>member
-26 GINVSWQVNGD
+26 DLNVSWQVNGD

-53 STLMYDSGSVSVS
+53 STLMYDSGSVSIS

-71 HDKNGNATYFT
+71 HDKYGNATYFT

-135 NTITTPVASSS
+135 NTITTPVASNS

-243 SSAVYLSWDDLGS
+243 SSAVYLSWDNLGS
-256 NKLAYPYTDTTK
+256 NILSYPYTDTTK

-282 VVATGTASADAYFT
+282 VVVTGTATADAYFT

-365 SVLSSGQQLKPMIA
+365 TSFGTSQQLQPMIA
-379 LEDKIVAFNDVSANI
+379 IEDKIVALNDVSVTMQPI
-394 EPTQDL
+394 QDL
-400 HGYSSPWP
+400 HGYDSPWP
-408 AGGGVN
+408 AGGNVN
-414 KYPNCVINGSQ
+414 KCAFPDVDFTLKNVRYYTENGILHMS
-425 NGLIVSHDA
+425 
-434 GNERY
+434 
-439 NISAGTVS
+439 GTS
-447 GYAQIISGETFTLS
+447 TGETSSNNAAFYDLS
-461 AGTYYW
+461 IHLPAGTYYFSRFTYPNA
-467 HVDYSSGSV
+467 VYLLDSNGN
-476 LAGLAPQL
+476 GLA
-484 RSTDGSTTYA
+484 TNNGA
-494 TPNTSFTL
+494 FTL
-502 SADTELKPRITC
+502 NAEETVHVGFYVYNKTFNGDAIPLSITEGSSA
-514 QANVTI
+514 
-520 PSNFSVRL
+520 PSSY
-528 EIVSGS
+528 
-534 TAPTSWTPY
+534 TPT

-549 TGRTGLSVYDDPK
+549 SGRTGVEVYRTGKNLSPQDK
-562 YGGTVAWNQLVENG
+562 CITTGGG
-576 NFANGTSKWT
+576 NINYGTSGTFGAVVAGQTYTFSVTSKAAT
-586 GSSAE
+586 APGTQIRVYHDGIQTTIKTNNFTANARSSVTFTPTVSGDLCLNAAYGSSYASMNVFEDVQLE
-591 LTASNGIAR
+591 LG
-600 STMTGSPWNNDI
+600 STTTYEPYVGST
-612 RQYTI
+612 Y
-617 PVVNGHKYFM
+617 
-627 GATIRQ
+627 
-633 SSDAFSIGYRNPGGQ
+633 SSD
-648 MGLNWF
+648 
-654 RVTQWTRCETI
+654 WT
-665 INVTSSAPN
+665 SP
-674 GFSITVRENGTN
+674 
-686 LTDEWFEAQNVNVFD
+686 
-701 LTAMFGSTIADY
+701 
-713 IYSLEQADAGAGVAW
+713 
-728 FRNLFPKPY
+728 
-737 YAYNAGEETCVSA
+737 
-750 VNGDPY
+750 
-756 TKVSVDWTTE
+756 
-766 AGTVYGGTLDVVT
+766 AGTVYGGFLDVVT
-779 GLLTVDRAMVDLGT
+779 GVLTVDRAVKTLDGSE
-793 MSWFYQNSAGH
+793 SWLWNANNSVAITAISGGVITNATTQYNKYTQNSTVKDSSWAG
-804 ERFGG
+804 
-809 TGIRGTVAVPVSAD
+809 RGANIPCIGMFYGASYLFIKSNDITDAATAKTFFTNNPTTV
-823 VVINAQC
+823 
-830 SRYKVISS
+830 
-838 NQSYNHNAGIG
+838 
-849 ISVTNTDGTIYV
+849 V
-861 YDDAYTDSNAFRTAM
+861 YE
-876 SGVQFC
+876 
-882 YPLATPLTYQLT
+882 LATHLTYQLA
-894 PTQVAVLTGTN
+894 PQEVAALVGTN

-918 TKDTGSQA
+918 TKNTGSQA

-964 SALQHVYDLATGA
+964 YALQHVYDLATGA

-991 SYLIVAHSGI
+991 SYLIVAHSGV
-1001 GDLFLQTTKFTPTFW
+1001 GDLFLQTNDFVPIFW
-1016 FFSILLCDTDSN
+1016 FYSVLLCDTDSN
-1028 GDYHVSKEYIFKY
+1028 GNYHVSREYIFKY
-1041 GVETGA
+1041 GVETGS

-1077 ISGYI
+1077 VSGYI
-1082 GKTNNLNRYSDSI
+1082 GKTNNLNQYSDSI

>member
-26 GINVSWQVNGD
+26 DLNVSWQVNGD

-71 HDKNGNATYFT
+71 HDKYGNATYFT

-135 NTITTPVASSS
+135 NTITTPVASNS

-256 NKLAYPYTDTTK
+256 NILSYPYTDTTK

-282 VVATGTASADAYFT
+282 VVVTGTATADAYFT

-320 GAKIVVTETNSS
+320 SAKIVVTETNSS

-365 SVLSSGQQLKPMIA
+365 ASFGTSQQLQPMIA
-379 LEDKIVAFNDVSANI
+379 IEDKIVALNDLSVTMQPI
-394 EPTQDL
+394 QDL
-400 HGYSSPWP
+400 HGYDHPWP
-408 AGGGVN
+408 AGGGKN
-414 KYPNCVINGSQ
+414 KFYYPTNFNTTGSYGLVYKYDKDTETFSITGTNTNTSAYIALFLRTSDGTATPSLTVGQTCYVYHNLPTGTYLNLTYFNG
-425 NGLIVSHDA
+425 NGVTGGFSIIGGA
-434 GNERY
+434 
-439 NISAGTVS
+439 AGTGDYVQRS
-447 GYAQIISGETFTLS
+447 FIVPNDYASFNQVQIGVYGSATQINKTDIHIALGTDSAFT
-461 AGTYYW
+461 
-467 HVDYSSGSV
+467 
-476 LAGLAPQL
+476 
-484 RSTDGSTTYA
+484 
-494 TPNTSFTL
+494 
-502 SADTELKPRITC
+502 E
-514 QANVTI
+514 
-520 PSNFSVRL
+520 
-528 EIVSGS
+528 
-534 TAPTSWTPY
+534 WTPY

-549 TGRTGLSVYDDPK
+549 SGLTGLSVYR
-562 YGGTVAWNQLVENG
+562 
-576 NFANGTSKWT
+576 T
-586 GSSAE
+586 G
-591 LTASNGIAR
+591 
-600 STMTGSPWNNDI
+600 
-612 RQYTI
+612 
-617 PVVNGHKYFM
+617 VNVW
-627 GATIRQ
+627 
-633 SSDAFSIGYRNPGGQ
+633 DEE
-648 MGLNWF
+648 W
-654 RVTQWTRCETI
+654 
-665 INVTSSAPN
+665 
-674 GFSITVRENGTN
+674 ENGTFN
-686 LTDEWFEAQNVNVFD
+686 TTTGVPINTTSTNKQIRSKNTRIPVRGGESYYFKWVNNSASSGLWTMFFDADENIITGFVPSGGYVDKSGNCC
-701 LTAMFGSTIADY
+701 L
-713 IYSLEQADAGAGVAW
+713 
-728 FRNLFPKPY
+728 FRNRVVEVPENAAFCKFY
-737 YAYNAGEETCVSA
+737 CTVDYGDTYNHDIAINYPATVTTYEQY
-750 VNGDPY
+750 NGNTY
-756 TKVSVDWTTE
+756 SVDWTTQ
-766 AGTVYGGTLDVVT
+766 AGTVYGCTVDVVT
-779 GLLTVDRAMVDLGT
+779 GVLTVTHGVKVLDGSENWSWSPNNNLASTAVSNGVITNGT
-793 MSWFYQNSAGH
+793 TQYNIYTQNSTFKDASWAGRSSVNGSIGMFYGASAIYAKYSGFTTAA
-804 ERFGG
+804 EAKSFF
-809 TGIRGTVAVPVSAD
+809 TDNPTTV
-823 VVINAQC
+823 
-830 SRYKVISS
+830 
-838 NQSYNHNAGIG
+838 
-849 ISVTNTDGTIYV
+849 V
-861 YDDAYTDSNAFRTAM
+861 YE
-876 SGVQFC
+876 
-882 YPLATPLTYQLT
+882 LATPLTYQLT
-894 PTQVAVLTGTN
+894 PQEIAAFVGTN

-977 TSILDYYAPSQMQV
+977 TTILDYYAPSQMQV

-1001 GDLFLQTTKFTPTFW
+1001 GDLFLQTAQFTPTFW
-1016 FFSILLCDTDSN
+1016 FFSILLCDKDSN

>member
-26 GINVSWQVNGD
+26 DLNVSWQVNGD

-71 HDKNGNATYFT
+71 HDKYGNATYFT

-135 NTITTPVASSS
+135 NTITTPVASNS

-256 NKLAYPYTDTTK
+256 NILSYPYTDTTK

-282 VVATGTASADAYFT
+282 VVVTGTATADAYFT

-365 SVLSSGQQLKPMIA
+365 ASFGTSQQLQPMIA
-379 LEDKIVAFNDVSANI
+379 IEDKIVALNDLSVTMQPI
-394 EPTQDL
+394 QDL
-400 HGYSSPWP
+400 HGYSQPWP
-408 AGGGVN
+408 AGGGKNLLKNNLVSGTTN
-414 KYPNCVINGSQ
+414 GVTVTVSNEGVITLNGTATATTTFFINDSIGLGAGSYKINGLS
-425 NGLIVSHDA
+425 NGSTSSYNLEA
-434 GNERY
+434 RY
-439 NISAGTVS
+439 
-447 GYAQIISGETFTLS
+447 
-461 AGTYYW
+461 
-467 HVDYSSGSV
+467 
-476 LAGLAPQL
+476 
-484 RSTDGSTTYA
+484 DGSWGHYVFNGDVVA
-494 TPNTSFTL
+494 NVNTSFEKLVLTVYSGAVL
-502 SADTELKPRITC
+502 SNVVIKPMIRLASVIDDT
-514 QANVTI
+514 
-520 PSNFSVRL
+520 F
-528 EIVSGS
+528 
-534 TAPTSWTPY
+534 APFA
-543 SNICPI
+543 NICPI
-549 TGRTGLSVYDDPK
+549 TGRTGLSVYVGPTQDQQD
-562 YGGTVAWNQLVENG
+562 
-576 NFANGTSKWT
+576 
-586 GSSAE
+586 
-591 LTASNGIAR
+591 
-600 STMTGSPWNNDI
+600 
-612 RQYTI
+612 
-617 PVVNGHKYFM
+617 
-627 GATIRQ
+627 AT
-633 SSDAFSIGYRNPGGQ
+633 
-648 MGLNWF
+648 
-654 RVTQWTRCETI
+654 T
-665 INVTSSAPN
+665 
-674 GFSITVRENGTN
+674 
-686 LTDEWFEAQNVNVFD
+686 
-701 LTAMFGSTIADY
+701 
-713 IYSLEQADAGAGVAW
+713 
-728 FRNLFPKPY
+728 
-737 YAYNAGEETCVSA
+737 YA
-750 VNGDPY
+750 
-756 TKVSVDWTTE
+756 VDWTSQ

-779 GLLTVDRAMVDLGT
+779 GVLTVDWAMVDLGT
-793 MSWFYQNSAGH
+793 LTWGYRSSGSSVAPYLYANY
-804 ERFGG
+804 GG
-809 TGIRGTVAVPVSAD
+809 MIAYPGALYTYPIDAV
-823 VVINAQC
+823 C
-830 SRYKVISS
+830 SQYKVVVRSGATFVDYTLCGDGGSS
-838 NQSYNHNAGIG
+838 VDQIQ
-849 ISVTNTDGTIYV
+849 VKDPR
-861 YDDAYTDSNAFRTAM
+861 YTDAASFKAAM
-876 SGVQFC
+876 SGVQLV
-882 YPLATPLTYQLT
+882 YELATPLTYQLT
-894 PTQVAVLTGTN
+894 PTQVAVLAGTN

>member
-135 NTITTPVASSS
+135 NTITTPVASNS

-173 ESTPIRKTGAISTQV
+173 ESTPIRETGAISTQV

-256 NKLAYPYTDTTK
+256 NILSYPYTDTTK

-282 VVATGTASADAYFT
+282 VVVTGTATADAYFT

-394 EPTQDL
+394 EPIQDL
-400 HGYSSPWP
+400 HGYEHPWP
-408 AGGGVN
+408 GGGGKN
-414 KYPNCVINGSQ
+414 ILPPPTSATASASGTITDN
-425 NGLIVSHDA
+425 NGLLT
-434 GNERY
+434 
-439 NISAGTVS
+439 ISTTGETVTFTIIIPEFTFAESGQKIELLNSFTNGTVYFLN
-447 GYAQIISGETFTLS
+447 GNTQIDYFSLS
-461 AGTYYW
+461 N
-467 HVDYSSGSV
+467 VNRVVSESSM
-476 LAGLAPQL
+476 
-484 RSTDGSTTYA
+484 
-494 TPNTSFTL
+494 
-502 SADTELKPRITC
+502 SALKGKTINRYRITVNA
-514 QANVTI
+514 QTLTNATFAMMVTD
-520 PSNFSVRL
+520 SSASALTAFS
-528 EIVSGS
+528 
-534 TAPTSWTPY
+534 PY

-549 TGRTGLSVYDDPK
+549 SGRTGVSVYRAGINIWDEEWERGTIGLTTGAKVDDNTKIRSKNYVPISPNTAYYYK
-562 YGGTVAWNQLVENG
+562 FPGNWRMVYFDADKNVVERGNTYSPNIILTSPATAHYLLFALDATTEYDNNIAINYPATDTDYHAYNG
-576 NFANGTSKWT
+576 NT
-586 GSSAE
+586 
-591 LTASNGIAR
+591 
-600 STMTGSPWNNDI
+600 
-612 RQYTI
+612 Y
-617 PVVNGHKYFM
+617 
-627 GATIRQ
+627 
-633 SSDAFSIGYRNPGGQ
+633 
-648 MGLNWF
+648 
-654 RVTQWTRCETI
+654 
-665 INVTSSAPN
+665 
-674 GFSITVRENGTN
+674 
-686 LTDEWFEAQNVNVFD
+686 
-701 LTAMFGSTIADY
+701 
-713 IYSLEQADAGAGVAW
+713 
-728 FRNLFPKPY
+728 
-737 YAYNAGEETCVSA
+737 
-750 VNGDPY
+750 
-756 TKVSVDWTTE
+756 SVDWTSE

-779 GLLTVDRAMVDLGT
+779 GVLTVDRAMVDLGT
-793 MSWFYQNSAGH
+793 QNWTYVSSDTVFYTTIADKRDGLAALMCSHYKTAGNSGYGVSDYAIGTSGNSSLLKRVFVSDPNYNTAAG
-804 ERFGG
+804 F
-809 TGIRGTVAVPVSAD
+809 
-823 VVINAQC
+823 
-830 SRYKVISS
+830 K
-838 NQSYNHNAGIG
+838 
-849 ISVTNTDGTIYV
+849 
-861 YDDAYTDSNAFRTAM
+861 TAM
-876 SGVQFC
+876 NGVQLV
-882 YPLATPLTYQLT
+882 YRLATPVTYQLT

-905 NVWSTGDSVSVTY
+905 NVWSSGDSVSVTY

-926 TLSGAIVTFSDS
+926 TLSGEIVTFSDS

>member
-135 NTITTPVASSS
+135 NTITTPVASNS

-173 ESTPIRKTGAISTQV
+173 ESTPIRETGAISTQV

-394 EPTQDL
+394 EPIQDL
-400 HGYSSPWP
+400 HGYSHPWP
-408 AGGGVN
+408 AGGGKNLLNPTGTTQTISGVTFTMHDDGTVTAN
-414 KYPNCVINGSQ
+414 GTATANINYTVGTYT
-425 NGLIVSHDA
+425 LK
-434 GNERY
+434 
-439 NISAGTVS
+439 AGTAIKYNGATGGTNSTYWIAYS
-447 GYAQIISGETFTLS
+447 GYPKAPNGDGTADRTSASSDWINAPLYVGIANGTTVSNVLFKPMIRLASETD
-461 AGTYYW
+461 ATY
-467 HVDYSSGSV
+467 S
-476 LAGLAPQL
+476 
-484 RSTDGSTTYA
+484 
-494 TPNTSFTL
+494 
-502 SADTELKPRITC
+502 
-514 QANVTI
+514 
-520 PSNFSVRL
+520 
-528 EIVSGS
+528 
-534 TAPTSWTPY
+534 PY

-549 TGRTGLSVYDDPK
+549 TGRTGLSVYRTGVNVWDEETESGYIYNGRMYADNNYWRTKNYVPVKPNTSLYIK
-562 YGGTVAWNQLVENG
+562 YGSRNGQISLFDADKTYVVAIDQMAASTNNVLNVPSNCYYIKFYQPISVASGVVSINYPFTDHDYHAYNG
-576 NFANGTSKWT
+576 NT
-586 GSSAE
+586 
-591 LTASNGIAR
+591 
-600 STMTGSPWNNDI
+600 
-612 RQYTI
+612 
-617 PVVNGHKYFM
+617 
-627 GATIRQ
+627 
-633 SSDAFSIGYRNPGGQ
+633 
-648 MGLNWF
+648 
-654 RVTQWTRCETI
+654 
-665 INVTSSAPN
+665 
-674 GFSITVRENGTN
+674 
-686 LTDEWFEAQNVNVFD
+686 
-701 LTAMFGSTIADY
+701 
-713 IYSLEQADAGAGVAW
+713 
-728 FRNLFPKPY
+728 
-737 YAYNAGEETCVSA
+737 YA
-750 VNGDPY
+750 
-756 TKVSVDWTTE
+756 VDWTSE

-779 GLLTVDRAMVDLGT
+779 GVLTVTRKTLIADGT
-793 MSWFYQNSAGH
+793 QN
-804 ERFGG
+804 
-809 TGIRGTVAVPVSAD
+809 IVST
-823 VVINAQC
+823 
-830 SRYKVISS
+830 SS
-838 NQSYNHNAGIG
+838 NRFFILVSDAKVVNASNQTTYAGVVCDRLPSKTWASLVNGGIG
-849 ISVTNTDGTIYV
+849 CSPVWGQGVGFKNPDITTAADWNTYFTNNPT
-861 YDDAYTDSNAFRTAM
+861 
-876 SGVQFC
+876 QFS
-882 YPLATPLTYQLT
+882 YELATPLTYQLT
-894 PTQVAVLTGTN
+894 GQEVEALVGTN

>member
-26 GINVSWQVNGD
+26 DLNVSWQVNGD

-71 HDKNGNATYFT
+71 HDKYGNATYFT

-135 NTITTPVASSS
+135 NTITTPVASNS

-256 NKLAYPYTDTTK
+256 NILSYPYTDTTK

-282 VVATGTASADAYFT
+282 VVVTGTATADAYFT

-320 GAKIVVTETNSS
+320 SAKIVVTETNSS

-365 SVLSSGQQLKPMIA
+365 ASFGTSQQLKPMIA
-379 LEDKIVAFNDVSANI
+379 IEDKIVALNDVSVTMQPI
-394 EPTQDL
+394 QDL
-400 HGYSSPWP
+400 HGYDYPWP

-414 KYPNCVINGSQ
+414 ILPPPTSATAGASGTITNDNGF
-425 NGLIVSHDA
+425 LT
-434 GNERY
+434 
-439 NISAGTVS
+439 ISTTGENVTFTIQMPEFTFAESGQKIELLNSFTNGTVYFLN
-447 GYAQIISGETFTLS
+447 GNTR
-461 AGTYYW
+461 
-467 HVDYSSGSV
+467 VDYFSLSSVNRVVSESSMSAMKGKTINMYRITV
-476 LAGLAPQL
+476 NAQTLTNATFAMMV
-484 RSTDGSTTYA
+484 TDSSA
-494 TPNTSFTL
+494 SALTSF
-502 SADTELKPRITC
+502 A
-514 QANVTI
+514 
-520 PSNFSVRL
+520 
-528 EIVSGS
+528 
-534 TAPTSWTPY
+534 PY

-549 TGRTGLSVYDDPK
+549 SGRTGLSVYVGPTQDQQD
-562 YGGTVAWNQLVENG
+562 
-576 NFANGTSKWT
+576 
-586 GSSAE
+586 
-591 LTASNGIAR
+591 
-600 STMTGSPWNNDI
+600 
-612 RQYTI
+612 
-617 PVVNGHKYFM
+617 
-627 GATIRQ
+627 AT
-633 SSDAFSIGYRNPGGQ
+633 
-648 MGLNWF
+648 
-654 RVTQWTRCETI
+654 T
-665 INVTSSAPN
+665 
-674 GFSITVRENGTN
+674 
-686 LTDEWFEAQNVNVFD
+686 
-701 LTAMFGSTIADY
+701 
-713 IYSLEQADAGAGVAW
+713 
-728 FRNLFPKPY
+728 
-737 YAYNAGEETCVSA
+737 YA
-750 VNGDPY
+750 
-756 TKVSVDWTTE
+756 VDWTTP
-766 AGTVYGGTLDVVT
+766 AGTVYGGTLDVVS
-779 GLLTVDRAMVDLGT
+779 GLLTVDRA
-793 MSWFYQNSAGH
+793 S
-804 ERFGG
+804 
-809 TGIRGTVAVPVSAD
+809 
-823 VVINAQC
+823 
-830 SRYKVISS
+830 ISS
-838 NQSYNHNAGIG
+838 YAGETLPDAW
-849 ISVTNTDGTIYV
+849 ISDRDV
-861 YDDAYTDSNAFRTAM
+861 YAPGASPTTGAQVVYE
-876 SGVQFC
+876 
-882 YPLATPLTYQLT
+882 LATPITYQLT
-894 PTQVAVLTGTN
+894 PQEIEALVGTN

-946 QYIPGITGISIY
+946 QYVPGITGISIY

>member
-26 GINVSWQVNGD
+26 GLNVSWQVNGD

-53 STLMYDSGSVSVS
+53 STLMYDSGSVTVS
-66 PVFEP
+66 PAFEP
-71 HDKNGNATYFT
+71 HDKYGNATYFT

-125 ITRSTPTLAI
+125 ITRSTPTLTI
-135 NTITTPVASSS
+135 DTITTPVSSSS
-146 LTITAN
+146 LTITAS

-173 ESTPIRKTGAISTQV
+173 ESNPIRKTGAISTQV

-199 NTYSIMCKVVTSTG
+199 NTYSIMCNVVTSTG
-213 MEASTGFVQFPVS
+213 MEASTGYVQFPVL

-243 SSAVYLSWDDLGS
+243 SSAVYLSWDNLGS
-256 NKLAYPYTDTTK
+256 NILSYPYTDTTK

-282 VVATGTASADAYFT
+282 VVVTGTATADAYFT

-365 SVLSSGQQLKPMIA
+365 TSFGTSQQLQPMIA
-379 LEDKIVAFNDVSANI
+379 IEDKIVALNDVSVTMQPI
-394 EPTQDL
+394 QDL

-408 AGGGVN
+408 AGGGKNKLSHPYAFSSTVKNSCTITVDSAGVCTFNGTPTDAVLAYIKMRTATSGDGSLFLEEGNYIVN
-414 KYPNCVINGSQ
+414 GCPEGGSSSTYRLTVINSSGVGVATDQ
-425 NGLIVSHDA
+425 GA
-434 GNERY
+434 G
-439 NISAGTVS
+439 GTFTVPSGGGYYGVQLYVAS
-447 GYAQIISGETFTLS
+447 GYNPNSLVIKPMIRLASVTDDTF
-461 AGTYYW
+461 A
-467 HVDYSSGSV
+467 
-476 LAGLAPQL
+476 
-484 RSTDGSTTYA
+484 
-494 TPNTSFTL
+494 
-502 SADTELKPRITC
+502 
-514 QANVTI
+514 
-520 PSNFSVRL
+520 
-528 EIVSGS
+528 
-534 TAPTSWTPY
+534 PY

-549 TGRTGLSVYDDPK
+549 SGRTGVTVYRTGINIWDEEWERGTIGLTTGAKVDDNTKIRSKNYVPISPNTAYYYK
-562 YGGTVAWNQLVENG
+562 FPGNWRMVYFDSDKNVVEQGNTYSPNIILTSPATAHYLLFALDATTEYDNNIAINYPATDHDYHAYNG
-576 NFANGTSKWT
+576 NTYTS
-586 GSSAE
+586 
-591 LTASNGIAR
+591 
-600 STMTGSPWNNDI
+600 
-612 RQYTI
+612 
-617 PVVNGHKYFM
+617 
-627 GATIRQ
+627 
-633 SSDAFSIGYRNPGGQ
+633 
-648 MGLNWF
+648 
-654 RVTQWTRCETI
+654 
-665 INVTSSAPN
+665 
-674 GFSITVRENGTN
+674 
-686 LTDEWFEAQNVNVFD
+686 
-701 LTAMFGSTIADY
+701 
-713 IYSLEQADAGAGVAW
+713 
-728 FRNLFPKPY
+728 
-737 YAYNAGEETCVSA
+737 
-750 VNGDPY
+750 
-756 TKVSVDWTTE
+756 DWTSP

-779 GLLTVDRAMVDLGT
+779 GVLTVDRASRVLDGTEAGWQMNANANNPGRTYAYNRNASLGDILT
-793 MSWFYQNSAGH
+793 SNS
-804 ERFGG
+804 
-809 TGIRGTVAVPVSAD
+809 I
-823 VVINAQC
+823 
-830 SRYKVISS
+830 ISS
-838 NQSYNHNAGIG
+838 YVKSAIFTG
-849 ISVTNTDGTIYV
+849 TDENSGIYV
-861 YDDAYTDSNAFRTAM
+861 DAGYLWVRIPAMREMTAVADWTTYLSNNPLQ
-876 SGVQFC
+876 VC
-882 YPLATPLTYQLT
+882 YELTTPLTYQLT
-894 PTQVAVLTGTN
+894 PTQVEALVGTN

-938 NAVLIPTP
+938 NAVLIPMP

-991 SYLIVAHSGI
+991 SYLIVAHSGT

-1041 GVETGA
+1041 GVETGS

-1077 ISGYI
+1077 VSGYI
-1082 GKTNNLNRYSDSI
+1082 GKTNNLNQYSDSI

-1102 DISVSSLDKFL
+1102 DISVSTLDKFL